1 MKKHLKRLPAPRSWK
16 IARKEFTWA
25 YKPRPGPH
33 PQEGALPL
41 AHVLR
46 EYLGLADRAR
56 EAERAIFD
64 RSVLVDGRPVRDPK
78 FPVGLMDV
86 VTIKP
91 TKSHYRMLLD
101 ARGKL
106 ALVPIDAAEAAWKL
120 CRVQDR
126 GTVPGGKV
134 QVRLHDGRTMLLA
147 KHEHAT
153 GTTLK
158 VSVPQQKVLGT
169 LPMAEGNV
177 ALLTG
182 GQHAG
187 ELVHVA
193 RVERTRNPRANVVH
207 FKEGFSTIVDYVFVV
222 GTETPEIRVPEGQAV
237 V

>member
-1 MKKHLKRLPAPRSWK
+1 MKKHLKRLAAPRTWRL
-16 IARKEFTWA
+16 ARKEHVWA

-33 PQEGALPL
+33 PTEAALPL
-41 AHVLR
+41 ATVLR
-46 EYLGLADRAR
+46 ETLGLAANAR
-56 EAERAIFD
+56 EAERVIFT
-64 RSVLVDGRPVRDPK
+64 RKILVDGRVITDPK

-86 VTIKP
+86 VTLAP
-91 TKSHYRMLLD
+91 TKENYRVLLD

-106 ALVPIDAAEAAWKL
+106 ALVPVDAGEAGWKL

-126 GTVPGGKV
+126 GTVKGGKA
-134 QVRLHDGRTMLLA
+134 QLRLHDGRTILIA

-158 VSVPQQKVLGT
+158 VAVPTQKVLGA
-169 LPMAEGNV
+169 LPLAEGHV

-193 RVERTRNPRANVVH
+193 RVERTRNPRANLVH
-207 FKEGFSTIVDYVFVV
+207 FQEGFSTVIDYVFVV
-222 GTETPEIRVPEGQAV
+222 GAGTPEIRVPEGQAV
-237 V
+237 